1 MIRRNED
8 HIMRNPKKWIA
19 IAFFAPFAIALFVWL
34 GGEIVMRLW
43 NWLTPELF
51 GWRQITFWQALGL
64 LTLCRILFGGLS
76 GHGGPRSSR
85 RMREGWGKMT
95 PEEREK
101 CRQAFQDRWRSA
113 PPPPDATPTA

>member
-1 MIRRNED
+1 MATETKTVK
-8 HIMRNPKKWIA
+8 PQESA
-19 IAFFAPFAIALFVWL
+19 AT
-34 GGEIVMRLW
+34 RLW

-101 CRQAFQDRWRSA
+101 CRQAFQDRWRGA
-113 PPPPDATPTA
+113 PPPPDSAPTT

>member
-1 MIRRNED
+1 
-8 HIMRNPKKWIA
+8 MRNNKKWIA

-85 RMREGWGKMT
+85 RMRDGWGKMS

-101 CRQAFQDRWRSA
+101 VRRGFRDFCGPAA
-113 PPPPDATPTA
+113 PPDSTPAA